1 MLYLET
7 ESFVPSYNLA
17 FEEFVFQEL
26 AQNEDVFLLWQNDPC
41 LVLGKNQNIFEEV
54 NLAYC
59 KAKNI
64 PLVRRM
70 SGGGTVYHDRQNLNF
85 SFILHAE
92 QSSDF
97 HIHKVSQPIVEA
109 LHALGLPVEL
119 TPRNDLFLYGKKI
132 CGTAQ
137 HMKKNKL
144 LYHGC
149 LLFDSDLQVLE
160 KALQVKALSIE
171 SKGTK
176 SVRSQVTNI
185 KNHLV
190 QKDFSLQ
197 DLKQHIKEKIK
208 NSVSS
213 FATYALTTEEKEK
226 VLALEKEKYLSWDW
240 LYGRNPRFAL
250 EKSQKNSKLLL
261 WVDQYQV
268 EKTEIFSEHFSEH
281 EKQMFENFFVAF
293 SYEEK
298 TLMQKIQSFFEN
310 HPSFQKHFSKE
321 ELFSLFWIE
330 TLEKIKDT

>member
-26 AQNEDVFLLWQNDPC
+26 AQNQDVFLLWQNDPC

-54 NLAYC
+54 NLSYC
-59 KAKNI
+59 KEQNL

-85 SFILHAE
+85 SFILNAD

-109 LHALGLPVEL
+109 LRSLGLPVEL

-137 HMKKNKL
+137 HMKKNRL

-149 LLFDSDLQVLE
+149 LLFDADLQVLE
-160 KALQVKALSIE
+160 KALQVKTLSIE

-185 KNHLV
+185 KSHLL

-197 DLKQHIKEKIK
+197 DLKQLLKEKIQS
-208 NSVSS
+208 SVSS
-213 FATYALTTEEKEK
+213 FSVYHLSEEEKEK
-226 VLALEKEKYLSWDW
+226 VLALEKDKYLSWDW
-240 LYGRNPRFAL
+240 LYGRNPSFTL
-250 EKSQKNSKLLL
+250 EKTQEKYKLFLR
-261 WVDQYQV
+261 VDQHQV
-268 EKTEIFSEHFSEH
+268 EKAEIFSENFSEK
-281 EKQMFENFFVAF
+281 EKRLFEEFFVAF
-293 SYEEK
+293 PYEEK
-298 TLMQKIQSFFEN
+298 ALIQKIQVFLKN
-310 HPSFQKHFSKE
+310 YPLFQEYFSKE

-330 TLEKIKDT
+330 TLEKR